1 MNTMHDLETLKQQ
14 YLDSLTPKE
23 KKAYLIAQDH
33 LGNSFTLEKSIGFI
47 KWRSQ
52 LEK

>member
-1 MNTMHDLETLKQQ
+1 MDPIPDLETLKQQ
-14 YLDSLTPKE
+14 YLDSLSPKE

-47 KWRSQ
+47 KWQSQ